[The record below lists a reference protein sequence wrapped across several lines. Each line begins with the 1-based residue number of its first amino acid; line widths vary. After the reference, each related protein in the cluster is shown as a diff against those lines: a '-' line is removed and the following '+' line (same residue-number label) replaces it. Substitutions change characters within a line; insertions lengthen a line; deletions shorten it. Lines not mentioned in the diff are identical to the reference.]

1 MNTVSRTGSGTP
13 AHLTPHGSAVQP
25 DTVPRTGRK
34 APTENKMQIKK
45 ILTAAGLAAMLVG
58 GGTVAANAETYHGGY
73 GYHDSDRGDRGDRH
87 SRDDR
92 RFRDDHR
99 HFDRDHRHFH
109 RFGFTRF

>member
-1 MNTVSRTGSGTP
+1 
-13 AHLTPHGSAVQP
+13 
-25 DTVPRTGRK
+25 
-34 APTENKMQIKK
+34 MQIKK

-87 SRDDR
+87 NRDDR